1 MTAITG
7 ANGVGIKIWS
17 VESGQVLCTITC
29 PGVSEVYVSPDGE
42 VIISRSEDG
51 NTFDAWDIKTTKH
64 LASFTTDGYPNHVK
78 TVGDRI
84 ALGLGEIEI

>member
-7 ANGVGIKIWS
+7 ANGVGIKIWG
-17 VESGQVLCTITC
+17 VESGQVLRTITC
-29 PGVSEVYVSPDGE
+29 PGVSKVYVSPDGK

-78 TVGDRI
+78 TVGDGI
-84 ALGLGEIEI
+84 ALGLGEIQI